1 MTEQPKEPMHDQ
13 LRRALPDQPELA
25 LALSESINEAL
36 TLGSTLTD
44 VGARQDE
51 MGQYVFDTPKVIF
64 YDVGGDWE
72 IDIITVEGFVGF
84 DVPIGEV
91 RITRRNDEAKAALRS
106 YRISRGWYM
115 IAALLNLFT
124 REELHYLIDNLDKQ
138 PPQEWFRTDEKPR
151 EWSLPDEEPQF

>member
-84 DVPIGEV
+84 DVQSAKSASPAV
-91 RITRRNDEAKAALRS
+91 TTRQKLRCAAT
-106 YRISRGWYM
+106 
-115 IAALLNLFT
+115 A
-124 REELHYLIDNLDKQ
+124 
-138 PPQEWFRTDEKPR
+138 
-151 EWSLPDEEPQF
+151 